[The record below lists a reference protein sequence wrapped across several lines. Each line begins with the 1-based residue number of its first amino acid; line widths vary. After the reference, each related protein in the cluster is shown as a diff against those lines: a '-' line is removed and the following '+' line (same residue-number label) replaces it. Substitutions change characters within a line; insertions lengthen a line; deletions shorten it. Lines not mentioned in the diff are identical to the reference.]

1 MKGLQKEYSPWAALS
16 WCALVVGW
24 FILLMS
30 WMPPIIAAAGYT
42 LFSIVLYRICYGTYT
57 KLLPNNTD
65 FQNLVFAF
73 VCAALWPL
81 YFLFGVFFFLD
92 RAIRRE

>member
-1 MKGLQKEYSPWAALS
+1 MRSLEKEYNSWMALF
-16 WCALVVGW
+16 WCILAVGW
-24 FILLMS
+24 FVLLMA
-30 WMPPIIAAAGYT
+30 WMPPVIAAAGYT
-42 LFSIVLYRICYGTYT
+42 LFSIVMYRICYATYT

-92 RAIRRE
+92 RAIRR